1 MSVLGFLITMII
13 VGVVLSIYILISESK
28 EK

>member
-1 MSVLGFLITMII
+1 MSVLGFLITVII
-13 VGVVLSIYILISESK
+13 VGVVLNIYILISESK